1 MGCEWYSLRSLMK
14 KSFSILFVIIAS
26 LAPSIAKAATHYVPE
41 RFKTIQEAVN
51 AAMPYDTIIVNSGV
65 FVENVMIEKPL
76 ILRSNMGPASTQIQA
91 AIQNKPAI
99 KISNAADVSVTGLW
113 ATGSTVAGVLV
124 SNSTKVTLSNN
135 QFTNNGNG
143 ITLYGTSYST
153 IRGNISSSNAQYG
166 LYMEKSGHN
175 RIELNS
181 ATLNK
186 DKGFFISYSDD
197 NEIVNNS
204 VNLNSWDGIMV
215 FASHGNKIT
224 GNRTLRNTYGIVIS
238 ESDGNEVAENTTIPN
253 IFLIMPIVLI
263 YFGIVSYLV
272 QKNIFKIVYRE

>member
-1 MGCEWYSLRSLMK
+1 MAMMTK
-14 KSFSILFVIIAS
+14 AFSVLFVILAS
-26 LAPSIAKAATHYVPE
+26 LAASPASAATLYVPE
-41 RFKTIQEAVN
+41 RFKTIQEAVD

-65 FVENVMIEKPL
+65 YVENVLIEKPL
-76 ILRSNMGPASTQIQA
+76 ILRSNTGPASTQIQA

-99 KISNAADVSVTGLW
+99 KISDASDVSVTGLS

-124 SNSTKVTLSNN
+124 SNSTKVALANN

-153 IRGNISSSNAQYG
+153 VRSNISSSNTQYG
-166 LYMEKSGHN
+166 LYMEKSGRN

-204 VNLNSWDGIMV
+204 VNLNAWDGIMV
-215 FASHGNKIT
+215 FASHGNKVT

-238 ESDGNEVAENTTIPN
+238 ESDGNEVAENTTLPN
-253 IFLIMPIVLI
+253 LFLIMPIVLI
-263 YFGIVSYLV
+263 YLGIVSYIV
-272 QKNIFKIVYRE
+272 QKNIFKVVYKE

>member
-1 MGCEWYSLRSLMK
+1 MTK
-14 KSFSILFVIIAS
+14 AFSILLVFIAT
-26 LAPSIAKAATHYVPE
+26 LAPCVAGAATLYVPE

-51 AAMPYDTIIVNSGV
+51 AAMPYDTVVVNSGV
-65 FVENVMIEKPL
+65 YVENVLIEKPL
-76 ILRSNMGPASTQIQA
+76 ILRSNAGPASTQIQA

-99 KISNAADVSVTGLW
+99 KISNASDVSVTGLS
-113 ATGSTVAGVLV
+113 ATGSTIAGALV
-124 SNSTKVTLSNN
+124 SSSTKVTLANN

-143 ITLYGTSYST
+143 MTLYSTSHST
-153 IRGNISSSNAQYG
+153 IRSNISSSNAQYG
-166 LYMEKSGHN
+166 LYMEKSSQN
-175 RIELNS
+175 RVELNS

-215 FASHGNKIT
+215 FASHGNRIT

-253 IFLIMPIVLI
+253 LFLIMPIVLI
-263 YFGIVSYLV
+263 YLGMVSYLI
-272 QKNIFKIVYRE
+272 QKNIFKVVYKEK